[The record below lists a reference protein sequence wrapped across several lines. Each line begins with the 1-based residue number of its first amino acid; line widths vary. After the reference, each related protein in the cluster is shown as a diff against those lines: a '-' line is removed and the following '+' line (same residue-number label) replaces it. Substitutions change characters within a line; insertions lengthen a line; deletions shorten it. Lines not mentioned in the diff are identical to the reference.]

1 MPLATMSIGEDPEWL
16 MIAPALL
23 WSPFGT
29 PLTISQVQLSSS
41 SSDGKLNA
49 VIDGFD
55 PKLNLCVPASGG
67 QPEGLLVSRV
77 LMEWLSR

>member
-1 MPLATMSIGEDPEWL
+1 
-16 MIAPALL
+16 
-23 WSPFGT
+23 
-29 PLTISQVQLSSS
+29 
-41 SSDGKLNA
+41 LNA